1 MAEYHY
7 QRVYR
12 ELKQRIL
19 QGDYEVGSALPSE
32 NELSLNYGLT
42 RVTVR
47 QALATLEREGYI
59 EKQHGRGNFVKA
71 PRESLNLLSVR
82 GFSEVLGE
90 TNHAVRTRI
99 LSPPAHVPWPD
110 PFFYELPAAHLAKPC
125 LNLQRLRFADENPVM
140 LESAWLPDT
149 GLSRLRQEPFV
160 DGSFFKSLRR
170 WYGIE
175 ITGMEQHLRAVAA
188 DAPTAKAL
196 QMRKGNPVLFITR
209 QYTTS
214 QPGLVIYGT
223 IYCDTTHY
231 AIGS

>member
-19 QGDYEVGSALPSE
+19 QGDYETGSALPSE

-47 QALATLEREGYI
+47 QALASLEREGYI
-59 EKQHGRGNFVKA
+59 EKQHGRGNFVKS
-71 PRESLNLLSVR
+71 PRKSLSLLSVR

-90 TNHAVRTRI
+90 TDHTVRTRVI
-99 LSPPAHVPWPD
+99 SPPAHVPWPKT
-110 PFFYELPAAHLAKPC
+110 FFYELPAEHLAQPC
-125 LNLQRLRFADENPVM
+125 LNLQRLRFADDDPVM
-140 LESAWLPDT
+140 LESAWLPDP
-149 GLSRLRQEPFV
+149 GLDRLQLEPFV
-160 DGSFFKSLRR
+160 DSSFFKSLRR

-188 DAPTAKAL
+188 DVPTAKAL
-196 QMRKGNPVLFITR
+196 QIRKGSPVLFITR
-209 QYTTS
+209 QYATS
-214 QPGLVIYGT
+214 RPGLVIYGT
-223 IYCDTTHY
+223 IFSNTTHY